1 MALTSRTE
9 TTAVSRNGVGG
20 EDRRRAHTVEEAAQA
35 EEQHGGGGEQ
45 ECVEVVP
52 SGRKHTGG
60 QGSRRIVARQ
70 STSAGQRGWRAW
82 RLGARRAWLE
92 SGWLDVWAPREGR
105 QMAAQSVL
113 QVRQSPR
120 PKRAGVA
127 A

>member
-35 EEQHGGGGEQ
+35 EEQHGGGGER

-52 SGRKHTGG
+52 SGRKHTG
-60 QGSRRIVARQ
+60 QQKDRRTAEYVSRAAWLAGVAAWSEARVVGIGLVGRVG
-70 STSAGQRGWRAW
+70 SAG
-82 RLGARRAWLE
+82 
-92 SGWLDVWAPREGR
+92 R
-105 QMAAQSVL
+105 QADGSAVGSPCAS
-113 QVRQSPR
+113 SPR